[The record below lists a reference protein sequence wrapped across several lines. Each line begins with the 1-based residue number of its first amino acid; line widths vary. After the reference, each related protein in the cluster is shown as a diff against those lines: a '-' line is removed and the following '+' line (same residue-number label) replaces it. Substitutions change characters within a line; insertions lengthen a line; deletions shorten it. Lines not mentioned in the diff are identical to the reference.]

1 MCLGE
6 VFICCVAHETKP
18 VEGRFVTHDESFIYA
33 ILSRRKHVHAFL
45 PVSVTSF
52 GVICVCVCV
61 CVASEPGQFLSPCC
75 ILARHHPFLLLYDDD
90 NEAFSSYISLSIK
103 YRK

>member
-6 VFICCVAHETKP
+6 VFICCVVHETKP
-18 VEGRFVTHDESFIYA
+18 VEGRFVTVDESFIYA

-52 GVICVCVCV
+52 GVICVCVWRV
-61 CVASEPGQFLSPCC
+61 SLAWTVFVAW
-75 ILARHHPFLLLYDDD
+75 LY
-90 NEAFSSYISLSIK
+90 ASTASTVSASV
-103 YRK
+103 